1 MSLCCCGRNIAFDL
15 SGMVI
20 DPNDEESVIP
30 DIFKTEVIK
39 KIILPYYKDNIEYIV
54 NTKSGWS
61 RVSTGFMTASTL
73 LVGAASI
80 LSFASGVYP
89 HRDLNFVAGSIGLV
103 ALVFKEFASYANTID
118 HVKTLSINDLLKN
131 LNIEHEMSD
140 ISKNNERIFNK
151 DKIVAKDDASEAGSV
166 HTRRSS
172 RPKVENMLFEMAD
185 NTSIDNEEEIN
196 KMNSQNSV

>member
-1 MSLCCCGRNIAFDL
+1 MSVCCCPKNITFDL
-15 SGMVI
+15 SGMVV
-20 DPNDEESVIP
+20 DPNDEEKVIP
-30 DIFKTEVIK
+30 DIFKTEVVK
-39 KIILPYYKDNIEYIV
+39 KILLPYYKENIEYIV

-61 RVSTGFMTASTL
+61 RVSTVFMTASTL

-89 HRDLNFVAGSIGLV
+89 NRDLNFVAGSIGLV

-118 HVKTLSINDLLKN
+118 HVKTLSINDILKN

-151 DKIVAKDDASEAGSV
+151 DKILAKDDDTDVGSQ
-166 HTRRSS
+166 HTRRSFN
-172 RPKVENMLFEMAD
+172 KGNMSNMIFNLGD
-185 NTSIDNEEEIN
+185 NTSLDNTDINDEI
-196 KMNSQNSV
+196 V

>member
-1 MSLCCCGRNIAFDL
+1 
-15 SGMVI
+15 
-20 DPNDEESVIP
+20 
-30 DIFKTEVIK
+30 
-39 KIILPYYKDNIEYIV
+39 
-54 NTKSGWS
+54 
-61 RVSTGFMTASTL
+61 MTASTL

-151 DKIVAKDDASEAGSV
+151 DKIVAKDDASEAGSQ

-172 RPKVENMLFEMAD
+172 RPNMNNMLFEMAD
-185 NTSIDNEEEIN
+185 NTSIDNDEEIN

>member
-1 MSLCCCGRNIAFDL
+1 MSVCCLSRNIAFDL
-15 SGMVI
+15 SGMVV
-20 DPNDEESVIP
+20 DPNDEEKVIP

-39 KIILPYYKDNIEYIV
+39 KILLPYYKENIEYIV

-61 RVSTGFMTASTL
+61 RVSTIFMTASTL

-89 HRDLNFVAGSIGLV
+89 QRDLNFVAGSIGLV

-118 HVKTLSINDLLKN
+118 HVKTLSINDILKN

-151 DKIVAKDDASEAGSV
+151 DKIIVKDDVSEAGSQ
-166 HTRRSS
+166 HTRGSFSS
-172 RPKVENMLFEMAD
+172 RKPSLSNMFFNMGD
-185 NTSIDNEEEIN
+185 NTSLDNTDNDEN
-196 KMNSQNSV
+196 V